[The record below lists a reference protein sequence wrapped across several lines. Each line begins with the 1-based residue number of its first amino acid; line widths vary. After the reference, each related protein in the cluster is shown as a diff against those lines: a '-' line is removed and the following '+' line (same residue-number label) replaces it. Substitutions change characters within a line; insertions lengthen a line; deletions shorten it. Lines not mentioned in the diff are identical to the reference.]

1 MALLQLLPSNPVS
14 VQERE
19 PEGRPAASL
28 AGNHLNGRKSAAAAA
43 TERTG
48 AARKQQ
54 QHKPVTRGKT
64 EPDPGLHRR
73 QEDPTIRP
81 PVWS

>member
-1 MALLQLLPSNPVS
+1 MALLQLLPSYPVS
-14 VQERE
+14 VQESE

-28 AGNHLNGRKSAAAAA
+28 AGNSLNGHKPAAAAA

-54 QHKPVTRGKT
+54 QHKPGTTGKT
-64 EPDPGLHRR
+64 EPDPGSHRR